1 MDVTS
6 LLSSLGDDAPSG
18 ENLEYDP
25 AFVEMELA
33 AQPGE
38 ERQEGDKILEAEDP
52 DFGEVIEK
60 AEAVLGRSHDIRA
73 AVFYAEA
80 VLYSKGMEG
89 FAEATALIRGYLENF
104 WDTCH
109 PELDEDD
116 GNDPT
121 MRINAVQGLNGT
133 DTVVK
138 ALRRTKLTDSRMFG
152 QMSLRAIDVA
162 EGTIPPPASMTDIP
176 DASSV
181 GAAFQDTDPDV
192 LAAILAS
199 TIAAQADIKAIDEV
213 FSDKTPGQGPDL
225 NEVTKTLN
233 AMVRR
238 LSDAMGTEDAASEEA
253 GEPGEVAEGE
263 APAPRGGT
271 PGAIS
276 SRQDVLNTMD
286 RILGY
291 YARYEPSS
299 PVPMFLERCKKLVDM
314 EFAAIIKEIAPSGFE
329 QVKQLGGLKDEDYY

>member
-60 AEAVLGRSHDIRA
+60 AEAVLARSHDIRA

-80 VLYSKGMEG
+80 VLYSKGLAG

-109 PELDEDD
+109 PELDQDD
-116 GNDPT
+116 DNDPT
-121 MRINAVQGLNGT
+121 MRINAVQGLNGSE
-133 DTVVK
+133 TVVR
-138 ALRRTKLTDSRMFG
+138 ALRRTKITDSRMFG

-162 EGTIPPPASMTDIP
+162 EGTIAPPPGMTDIP
-176 DASSV
+176 DASSI

-192 LAAILAS
+192 LSALLSSALS
-199 TIAAQADIKAIDEV
+199 AQADIKAIDGI
-213 FSDKTPGQGPDL
+213 FSEKTPGQGPALD
-225 NEVTKTLN
+225 EVQKTLN

-238 LSDAMGTEDAASEEA
+238 LSDAIGTEEGAEVGGE
-253 GEPGEVAEGE
+253 EPGEVVEGG

-271 PGAIS
+271 PGAIN
-276 SRQDVLNTMD
+276 SRQDVLNTLD

-291 YARYEPSS
+291 YARSEPSS

-314 EFAAIIKEIAPSGFE
+314 DFAAIIKEIAPSGFE